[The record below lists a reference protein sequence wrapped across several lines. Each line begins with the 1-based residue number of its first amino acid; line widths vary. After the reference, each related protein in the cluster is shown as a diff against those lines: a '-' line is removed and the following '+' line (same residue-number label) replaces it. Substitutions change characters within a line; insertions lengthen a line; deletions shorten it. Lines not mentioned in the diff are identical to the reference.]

1 MARHFSPRNTFYPRG
16 GRPSELSADEVSP
29 ASPDQI
35 PVAVPE
41 DASPPLPN
49 DVAPPIRPQPASGA
63 PMGSALEVG
72 VSPWMGRSDKP
83 QEANLS
89 RPYST
94 ALVSVSKTPLFQT
107 LQTGQSK
114 EYRVAERK
122 RRAADQEVK
131 EQELARWEE
140 ENLPRCRYFFYIGC
154 FGLPLLHFVS
164 VYYYLRQLRH
174 HDPNFKIRKYVY
186 LSLLVGIIQVFVWIL
201 WIVVFQLLRDD
212 DSLKSINILN
222 FNEDYIVGRLA

>member
-1 MARHFSPRNTFYPRG
+1 
-16 GRPSELSADEVSP
+16 
-29 ASPDQI
+29 
-35 PVAVPE
+35 
-41 DASPPLPN
+41 
-49 DVAPPIRPQPASGA
+49 
-63 PMGSALEVG
+63 MGSVLEVG
-72 VSPWMGRSDKP
+72 VSPWMGRADKP
-83 QEANLS
+83 QDANVP

-94 ALVSVSKTPLFQT
+94 GAALVSVTKTSPLFQT

-122 RRAADQEVK
+122 RRAADQELK
-131 EQELARWEE
+131 EQEIARWEE
-140 ENLPRCRYFFYIGC
+140 ENLPRCRLFFYIGC

-164 VYYYLRQLRH
+164 VYYYLRQLRDQ
-174 HDPNFKIRKYVY
+174 DPNFKIKKYVY